1 MELTPLAIQSG
12 RFLARR
18 LFGGSSVHCNYLD
31 VPTTVFTPMEYG
43 SIGLAEED
51 AEEIFGQE
59 RIEVRER
66 ERERE
71 RRGRRKEQQKNKIN
85 MKLTSYYFLNCMLS
99 MYYVLSGLSHEF
111 QATGIYCSSE
121 ASG

>member
-51 AEEIFGQE
+51 AEEIFGKE

-71 RRGRRKEQQKNKIN
+71 RGREEGKEER
-85 MKLTSYYFLNCMLS
+85 TT
-99 MYYVLSGLSHEF
+99 E
-111 QATGIYCSSE
+111 E
-121 ASG
+121 

>member
-51 AEEIFGQE
+51 AEEIFGKE

-66 ERERE
+66 ERG
-71 RRGRRKEQQKNKIN
+71 RGGEGGKNNRKIKYETHPLLFS
-85 MKLTSYYFLNCMLS
+85 KLHVVH
-99 MYYVLSGLSHEF
+99 VLSGLSHEF
-111 QATGIYCSSE
+111 QAAGIYCPSE